1 MESRASLI
9 DIQSESASKRLMLL
23 MMVVMMMMM
32 MAIVVLMKSEYAFL
46 WGGGSR
52 SAAHYHLST
61 LAVLLT
67 LSTYLVQLTQ
77 PPQPSLDR

>member
-9 DIQSESASKRLMLL
+9 DIQSASKRLMLL
-23 MMVVMMMMM
+23 LMVMMMMM